1 MIPIPKLNNN
11 GKSKKNGKITIF
23 VHTKSFDHTA

>member
-11 GKSKKNGKITIF
+11 EKLKKNGKITIF
-23 VHTKSFDHTA
+23 VHTNVFDHIA